1 MDFDSRRNWLVSGT
15 LRMRNAGI
23 DQYFK
28 LQIDWR
34 DETLFILVQLCGIF
48 LPAATRDAAKRNSF
62 DTHKNEVELEEKSR
76 EGMRD
81 GSLGAV

>member
-1 MDFDSRRNWLVSGT
+1 MPEEIGWSPAT

-34 DETLFILVQLCGIF
+34 DEALFILMQLCAIF

-62 DTHKNEVELEEKSR
+62 DADKK
-76 EGMRD
+76 
-81 GSLGAV
+81 